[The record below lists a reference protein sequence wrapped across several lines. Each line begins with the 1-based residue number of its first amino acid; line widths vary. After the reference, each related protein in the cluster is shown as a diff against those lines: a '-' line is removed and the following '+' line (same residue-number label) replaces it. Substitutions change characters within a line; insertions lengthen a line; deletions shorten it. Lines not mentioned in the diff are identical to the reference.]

1 MPLKDVLQALAIVL
15 IWGVNFVV
23 IKYGVAD
30 VPPLLLG
37 ALRFMLAA
45 FPAVLL
51 VRRPAL
57 PWGWVAAYGLSVGV
71 GQFAFLFSAIKLGM
85 PAGLASVVL
94 QSQAFFT
101 LILAGLMLHERW
113 QAAQILGLLCACA
126 GLALIGL
133 AKGGSMTAI
142 GFGLTLA
149 AAFCWA
155 SSNIIVRLM
164 GKAGHKVEPLNLVVW
179 SSLVPPLPYLA
190 LSWWLEGPQRM
201 EIALRHF
208 SLGSFLAVAY
218 LAFMATLLGY
228 GMWSRLLSRHPANKV
243 APFSLLVPVVGVLTS
258 ALLLGERLSL
268 LQAAGSVLLLAGLV
282 VNVFGGMLLARWRR
296 GVVAHGA

>member
-1 MPLKDVLQALAIVL
+1 
-15 IWGVNFVV
+15 
-23 IKYGVAD
+23 
-30 VPPLLLG
+30 
-37 ALRFMLAA
+37 
-45 FPAVLL
+45 
-51 VRRPAL
+51 
-57 PWGWVAAYGLSVGV
+57 
-71 GQFAFLFSAIKLGM
+71 
-85 PAGLASVVL
+85 
-94 QSQAFFT
+94 
-101 LILAGLMLHERW
+101 
-113 QAAQILGLLCACA
+113 
-126 GLALIGL
+126 
-133 AKGGSMTAI
+133 
-142 GFGLTLA
+142 
-149 AAFCWA
+149 
-155 SSNIIVRLM
+155 M

-282 VNVFGGMLLARWRR
+282 VNVFGGLLLARWRR
-296 GVVAHGA
+296 GVVAHGT